1 MIVVRS
7 GVLLNP
13 RSYFDIQD
21 TVPASS
27 STICGF
33 AGMRFQMTDED
44 VEVKSAQ
51 FSRPRGL
58 LLNSYRHG
66 LIEPRGSI

>member
-13 RSYFDIQD
+13 EAIFDIQD

-33 AGMRFQMTDED
+33 AGMKFTRT
-44 VEVKSAQ
+44 
-51 FSRPRGL
+51 RPFPNRK
-58 LLNSYRHG
+58 
-66 LIEPRGSI
+66 